1 MVCSW
6 WEARTYTTKQLKA
19 VAIPHSFLWFSASL
33 MFCSSFPISHSC
45 NEGVVALEKSA
56 ELRRQTA
63 FASPFLITN
72 SWRPAR
78 NCLPAGQAALPTV
91 WNGWCWPSFPA
102 VGMPTGPSSVPRR
115 LQVRQACWSD
125 AAPWWLSL
133 MPLVHRKKTAKVSGR
148 ERETWLQTRALS
160 DLEQGLKSQSVKW
173 ACRLLEVF
181 FHPTFPNGACT
192 SCMQRTGT
200 QSRAETVTKVCRRR
214 TSVLN

>member
-19 VAIPHSFLWFSASL
+19 MAIPHSFLWFSASL
-33 MFCSSFPISHSC
+33 TFCSSFPISHSC

-56 ELRRQTA
+56 ELWRQTA

-115 LQVRQACWSD
+115 LQVRQACWTD

-133 MPLVHRKKTAKVSGR
+133 MPLVHRKKQLRSLGERGR
-148 ERETWLQTRALS
+148 PGFKLVLYPTWSRVWNPSLS
-160 DLEQGLKSQSVKW
+160 SEHADFWRHFSIPPFPTVLAPA
-173 ACRLLEVF
+173 ACRGLA
-181 FHPTFPNGACT
+181 H
-192 SCMQRTGT
+192 
-200 QSRAETVTKVCRRR
+200 RAERR
-214 TSVLN
+214 L